1 MAVVAAEIIS
11 LNKDELIAR
20 VAEQYDVLGP
30 CLMWLAHAGDDA
42 RVVLDIIRAA
52 EARLA
57 VALAN
62 VEGDWDAQNPMVQ
75 P

>member
-1 MAVVAAEIIS
+1 MAVVAAETIS
-11 LNKDELIAR
+11 LNKDQLIPR